1 MHDTGPTSQTFIS
14 QRLRLHYLDWG
25 GRGKPPLVLVHG
37 GRDHARSWDWTA
49 EALREDWHVIALD
62 HRGHGDSEWVSDGN
76 YRIMD
81 MVYDVAQLI
90 HQLDLAPVT
99 IVAHSMGAALALR
112 YAAIRQLGQYF
123 TTHVT
128 IQTQHQLIANGPYRW
143 LRHPAYSGLLL
154 AFSAAG
160 LAMGDGLALLVII
173 CACGGVLAYR
183 IGVEERLL
191 HDCFGPAFNDYC
203 QTRKRLIPGIW

>member
-1 MHDTGPTSQTFIS
+1 MGMTTARGIWLLACVLWIAAEIALARSKSRQAQPVIASEQHSQWLLWSGLLLTICLALWLKT
-14 QRLRLHYLDWG
+14 QAWTPIPIAYWPRQAVA
-25 GRGKPPLVLVHG
+25 LVLFG
-37 GRDHARSWDWTA
+37 LG
-49 EALREDWHVIALD
+49 
-62 HRGHGDSEWVSDGN
+62 
-76 YRIMD
+76 
-81 MVYDVAQLI
+81 
-90 HQLDLAPVT
+90 
-99 IVAHSMGAALALR
+99 LALR